1 MRMGATEIMMLVL
14 ILLLLFGTT
23 RLPRLA
29 RSIREARNELE
40 GEAEGGSD
48 PQ

>member
-1 MRMGATEIMMLVL
+1 MRMGPTEIMVLVL

-29 RSIREARNELE
+29 RSIREARDELE
-40 GEAEGGSD
+40 GDGGTGED
-48 PQ
+48 E